1 MIVGSV
7 KEIKDSEYRVGLT
20 PNAVN
25 EYRLNGNTVIIEKGA
40 GIGAGFSDEEYV
52 RFGAIIKESAKEV
65 WDAVDMMVKVKEP
78 LPSEYKYFREGLII
92 YTFLHLAADE
102 SLTKAMLESKVTG
115 IAYET
120 ISEDGK
126 TLPCLRPMS
135 EAAGRLSVLEGVK
148 YLQKPFGG
156 RGLLL
161 SGLPGVKRA
170 RVMIIGAG
178 VVGMNALK
186 MAVGL
191 EARVTILDV
200 DLNKLVEI
208 DTLYGS
214 KVTTLY
220 SSEANIRETIKTQ
233 DLVIGAVLI
242 PGAKAP
248 KLIKREYYQTM
259 RPGSVIV
266 DVAIDQGGSTEVSKP
281 TTHLNPVFQVD
292 GITHYCVANMPG
304 AVALTTT
311 EALNNATLKYGLKI
325 ARGKAKALDDLA
337 IRRGVNT
344 YNGYITNKEVARAF
358 DLEYFDILDITK
370 TRR

>member
-1 MIVGSV
+1 MIIGTV

-25 EYRLNGNTVIIEKGA
+25 EYILNGHAVYVEKDA
-40 GIGAGFSDEEYV
+40 GLGAGFSDEEYIKA
-52 RFGAIIKESAKEV
+52 GAKVLNTAKEV
-65 WDAVDMMVKVKEP
+65 WEKVEMLVKVKEP
-78 LPSEYKYFREGLII
+78 LASEYKYFRPGLII

-102 SLTKAMLESKVTG
+102 ALTKALLESKVTG

-220 SSEANIRETIKTQ
+220 SSEANIRDTIRTQ

-248 KLIKREYYQTM
+248 KLIKREYYKSM
-259 RPGSVIV
+259 RKGSVIV

-281 TTHLNPVFQVD
+281 TTHLKPVFSVD

-325 ARGKAKALDDLA
+325 ARGKDIALQEIA

-344 YNGYITNKEVARAF
+344 YNGLITNKGVAKAF
-358 DLEYFDILDITK
+358 NMPYSPIFDEPEEE
-370 TRR
+370 

>member
-1 MIVGSV
+1 MIIGTV
-7 KEIKDSEYRVGLT
+7 KEIKAQEYRVGLS
-20 PNAVN
+20 PSSVN
-25 EYRLNGNTVIIEKGA
+25 EYILNGHSVLVEKGA
-40 GIGAGFSDEEYV
+40 GEGAGFSDEEY
-52 RFGAIIKESAKEV
+52 RHYGAKIVDSAKEV
-65 WDAVDMMVKVKEP
+65 WDTVDMIVKVKEP
-78 LPSEYKYFREGLII
+78 LEKEYGFFREGLII
-92 YTFLHLAADE
+92 YTFLHLAANE
-102 SLTKAMLESKVTG
+102 ELTKKLLEHKVTG

-200 DLNKLVEI
+200 NLQRLVEI
-208 DTLYGS
+208 DTLYGGR
-214 KVTTLY
+214 VTTLY
-220 SSEANIRETIKTQ
+220 SSEANIRETIKSQ

-248 KLIKREYYQTM
+248 KLIKREYYKTM
-259 RPGSVIV
+259 APGSVIV
-266 DVAIDQGGSTEVSKP
+266 DVAIDQGGSTEVSRP
-281 TTHLNPVFQVD
+281 TTHLDPVFTVD

-311 EALNNATLKYGLKI
+311 EALNNATLHYGLKI
-325 ARGKAKALDDLA
+325 ARGKEKALETLA

-344 YNGYITNKEVARAF
+344 YKGKLTNEEVANAF
-358 DLEYFDILDITK
+358 GLSYSNILDL
-370 TRR
+370 

>member
-1 MIVGSV
+1 MIIGTV
-7 KEIKDSEYRVGLT
+7 KEIKAQEYRVGLS
-20 PNAVN
+20 PSSVN
-25 EYRLNGNTVIIEKGA
+25 EYILNGHQVLIEKGA
-40 GIGAGFSDEEYV
+40 GEGAGFSDDDY
-52 RFGAIIKESAKEV
+52 RQYGAEMIDTAKEV
-65 WDAVDMMVKVKEP
+65 WDRVDMMVKVKEP
-78 LPSEYKYFREGLII
+78 LESEYSYFREGLIL
-92 YTFLHLAADE
+92 YTFLHLAANE
-102 SLTKAMLESKVTG
+102 ELTKALLEHKVTG

-120 ISEDGK
+120 ISEDGR

-200 DLNKLVEI
+200 NLQRLVEI
-208 DTLYGS
+208 DTLYGGR
-214 KVTTLY
+214 VTTLY
-220 SSEANIRETIKTQ
+220 SSEANIRETIKSQ
-233 DLVIGAVLI
+233 DLVIGAILI

-248 KLIKREYYQTM
+248 KLIKREYYATM
-259 RPGSVIV
+259 QPGSVIV
-266 DVAIDQGGSTEVSKP
+266 DVAIDQGGSTEVSRP
-281 TTHLNPVFQVD
+281 TTHLNPVFTVD

-311 EALNNATLKYGLKI
+311 EALNNATLHYGLNI
-325 ARGKAKALDDLA
+325 ARGKDKALETLA

-344 YNGYITNKEVARAF
+344 YKGKLTNEAVAKAF
-358 DLEYFDILDITK
+358 GLPYSNILDL
-370 TRR
+370 

>member
-1 MIVGSV
+1 MIIGSV
-7 KEIKDSEYRVGLT
+7 CEIKESEYRVGLS
-20 PNAVN
+20 PNSVN
-25 EYRLNGNTVIIEKGA
+25 EYVLNGHTVLIEKGA
-40 GIGAGFSDEEYV
+40 GEGAGFSDEDYV
-52 RFGAIIKESAKEV
+52 NAGAKIIATAKEV
-65 WDAVDMMVKVKEP
+65 WESVDMMVKVKEP
-78 LPSEYKYFREGLII
+78 LVSEYIYFRPGLII

-102 SLTKAMLESKVTG
+102 ALTKALLANKVTG

-120 ISEDGK
+120 ISEDGI

-200 DLNKLVEI
+200 NLNRLVEI
-208 DTLYGS
+208 DALYGS

-233 DLVIGAVLI
+233 DLIIGAVLI

-248 KLIKREYYQTM
+248 KLIKREYYKEM

-266 DVAIDQGGSTEVSKP
+266 DVAIDQGGSTEVSRP
-281 TTHLNPVFQVD
+281 TTHLNPVFNVD

-325 ARGKAKALDDLA
+325 ASGKEVALRDKVL
-337 IRRGVNT
+337 RRGINT
-344 YNGYITNKEVARAF
+344 YNGHVTNLGVAKAF
-358 DLEYFDILDITK
+358 NLPFNDNFDE
-370 TRR
+370 

>member
-1 MIVGSV
+1 MRIGTVREL
-7 KEIKDSEYRVGLT
+7 KESEYRVGLT
-20 PNAVN
+20 PNTVN
-25 EYRLNGNTVIIEKGA
+25 EYVLNGHEVYIEEGA
-40 GIGAGFSDEEYV
+40 GDGAGFNDADYIEA
-52 RFGAIIKESAKEV
+52 GATILKTAKEV
-65 WDAVDMMVKVKEP
+65 WNKVDMIVKVKEP
-78 LPSEYKYFREGLII
+78 IASEYKHFRPGLII

-102 SLTKAMLESKVTG
+102 ALTKAMLEHKVTG

-120 ISEDGK
+120 ISEDGR

-170 RVMIIGAG
+170 RVMILGAG

-200 DLNKLVEI
+200 NLERLVEI
-208 DTLYGS
+208 DSLYGS

-248 KLIKREYYQTM
+248 KLIKREYYKEM
-259 RPGSVIV
+259 RAGSVIV
-266 DVAIDQGGSTEVSKP
+266 DVAIDQGGATEVGRP
-281 TTHLNPVFQVD
+281 TTHLDPVFNVD

-311 EALNNATLKYGLKI
+311 EALNNATLKYGLLI
-325 ARGKAKALDDLA
+325 ARGKDVALNNVA
-337 IRRGVNT
+337 IRRGMNT
-344 YNGYITNKEVARAF
+344 YDGHITNEGVAKAF
-358 DLEYFDILDITK
+358 NMPYVEKIT
-370 TRR
+370 

>member
-1 MIVGSV
+1 MKIGTV
-7 KEIKDSEYRVGLT
+7 KEIKASEYRVGLT
-20 PNAVN
+20 PSAVN
-25 EYRLNGNTVIIEKGA
+25 EYVINGHDVFVEKGA
-40 GIGAGFSDEEYV
+40 GEGAGFSDEEYIKA
-52 RFGAIIKESAKEV
+52 GATIKNTAKEV
-65 WDAVDMMVKVKEP
+65 WDLAEMMVKVKEP
-78 LPSEYKYFREGLII
+78 LSEEYQYFRPGLII

-102 SLTKAMLESKVTG
+102 ALTLAMLDKKVTG

-200 DLNKLVEI
+200 DLDKLVEI

-220 SSEANIRETIKTQ
+220 SSESNIRETIKTQ

-248 KLIKREYYQTM
+248 KLIKREYYAFM
-259 RPGSVIV
+259 KPGSVIV

-281 TTHLNPVFQVD
+281 TTHLNPVFSVD

-325 ARGKAKALDDLA
+325 AASREKALTDPA
-337 IRRGVNT
+337 IRRGINT
-344 YNGYITNKEVARAF
+344 YRGLVTNYNVAKAF
-358 DLEYFDILDITK
+358 NLEYSDIFHD
-370 TRR
+370 

>member
-1 MIVGSV
+1 MIIGTV
-7 KEIKDSEYRVGLT
+7 KEIKAQEYRVGLS
-20 PNAVN
+20 PSSVN
-25 EYRLNGNTVIIEKGA
+25 EYILNGHTVLIEKGA
-40 GIGAGFSDEEYV
+40 GEGAGFSDDEY
-52 RFGAIIKESAKEV
+52 RQYGAKIVDSAKEV
-65 WDAVDMMVKVKEP
+65 WDTVDMIVKVKEP
-78 LPSEYKYFREGLII
+78 LEKEYGFFREGLII
-92 YTFLHLAADE
+92 YTFLHLAANE
-102 SLTKAMLESKVTG
+102 ELTKKLLEYKVTG

-200 DLNKLVEI
+200 NLQRLVEI
-208 DTLYGS
+208 DTLYGG

-220 SSEANIRETIKTQ
+220 SSEANIRETIKSQ

-248 KLIKREYYQTM
+248 KLIKREYYKTM
-259 RPGSVIV
+259 EPGSVIV
-266 DVAIDQGGSTEVSKP
+266 DVAIDQGGSTEVSRP
-281 TTHLNPVFQVD
+281 TTHLDPVFTVD

-311 EALNNATLKYGLKI
+311 EALNNATLYYGLKI
-325 ARGKAKALDDLA
+325 ARGKKKALETIA

-344 YNGYITNKEVARAF
+344 YKGKLTNEEVAKAF
-358 DLEYFDILDITK
+358 GLPYSNILDL
-370 TRR
+370 

>member
-1 MIVGSV
+1 MIIGTV
-7 KEIKDSEYRVGLT
+7 KEIKAAEYRVGLT
-20 PNAVN
+20 PNAAH
-25 EYRLNGNTVIIEKGA
+25 EYIINGHTVLFEKGA
-40 GIGAGFSDEEYV
+40 GDGAGFTDFDYINA
-52 RFGAIIKESAKEV
+52 GAKIKDSASEV
-65 WDAVDMMVKVKEP
+65 WTNAEMIVKVKEP
-78 LPSEYKYFREGLII
+78 LASEYIYFRPGLIL

-102 SLTKAMLESKVTG
+102 ALTKALLDHKVTS

-170 RVMIIGAG
+170 RVMILGAG

-200 DLNKLVEI
+200 NLQRLVEI
-208 DTLYGS
+208 DSLYGS

-220 SSEANIRETIKTQ
+220 SSEANIRNTIKTS

-248 KLIKREYYQTM
+248 KLIKREYYESM
-259 RPGSVIV
+259 APGSVIV
-266 DVAIDQGGSTEVSKP
+266 DVAIDQGGSSEVSHP
-281 TTHLNPVFQVD
+281 TTHLDPVFKVD

-304 AVALTTT
+304 SVAMTTT
-311 EALNNATLKYGLKI
+311 EALNNATIKYGLLI
-325 ARGKAKALDDLA
+325 AKHQEKAFSNIA
-337 IRRGVNT
+337 IRRGLNT
-344 YNGYITNKEVARAF
+344 FNGKVTNVGVASAF
-358 DLEYFDILDITK
+358 GLPFEMVFGEI
-370 TRR
+370 

>member
-1 MIVGSV
+1 MIIGSV
-7 KEIKDSEYRVGLT
+7 CEIKESEYRVGLS
-20 PNAVN
+20 PNSVN
-25 EYRLNGNTVIIEKGA
+25 EYVLNGHTVLIEKGA
-40 GIGAGFSDEEYV
+40 GEGAGFSDEDYV
-52 RFGAIIKESAKEV
+52 NAGAKIIATAKEV
-65 WDAVDMMVKVKEP
+65 WESVDMMVKVKEP
-78 LPSEYKYFREGLII
+78 LVSEYIYFRPGLII

-102 SLTKAMLESKVTG
+102 ALTKALLANKVTG

-120 ISEDGK
+120 ISEDGI

-200 DLNKLVEI
+200 NLNRLVEI
-208 DTLYGS
+208 DALYGS

-233 DLVIGAVLI
+233 DLIIGAVLI

-248 KLIKREYYQTM
+248 KLIKREYYKEM

-266 DVAIDQGGSTEVSKP
+266 DVAIDQGGSTEVSRP
-281 TTHLNPVFQVD
+281 TTHLNPVFNVD

-325 ARGKAKALDDLA
+325 ASGKEVALRDKAL
-337 IRRGVNT
+337 RRGINT
-344 YNGYITNKEVARAF
+344 YNGHVTNLGVAKAF
-358 DLEYFDILDITK
+358 NLPFNDNFDE
-370 TRR
+370 

>member
-1 MIVGSV
+1 MIIGTV
-7 KEIKDSEYRVGLT
+7 KEIKQAEYRIGLT
-20 PNAVN
+20 PNAAH
-25 EYRLNGNTVIIEKGA
+25 EYIINGHTVLLEKGA
-40 GIGAGFSDEEYV
+40 GLGAGFPDQDYINAGV
-52 RFGAIIKESAKEV
+52 KIVDTAAEV
-65 WDAVDMMVKVKEP
+65 WEQAEMIVKVKEP
-78 LPSEYKYFREGLII
+78 LAEEYKYFRPGLII

-102 SLTKAMLESKVTG
+102 ALTKAMLEHNVTG

-120 ISEDGK
+120 ISEDGV

-148 YLQKPFGG
+148 YLQRPFGG

-191 EARVTILDV
+191 EARVTVLDV
-200 DLNKLVEI
+200 NLQRLVEI
-208 DTLYGS
+208 DSLYGS
-214 KVTTLY
+214 KVSTLY
-220 SSEANIRETIKTQ
+220 SSEANIRETIKTA

-248 KLIKREYYQTM
+248 KLIKREYYKTM
-259 RPGSVIV
+259 REGSVIV
-266 DVAIDQGGSTEVSKP
+266 DVAIDQGGSTEVSRP
-281 TTHLNPVFQVD
+281 TTHLDPVFRVD

-304 AVALTTT
+304 AVAMTTT
-311 EALNNATLKYGLKI
+311 EALNNATIKYGLQI
-325 ARGKAKALDDLA
+325 AKLRNKAFTNIA
-337 IRRGVNT
+337 IRRGLNT
-344 YNGYITNKEVARAF
+344 YKGSITNEGVASAF
-358 DLEYFDILDITK
+358 NLKYNNITF
-370 TRR
+370 